1 MEIIKGDFGK
11 KKDEVKQPIV
21 AQIMEALAVLNADDK
36 STGNFIL
43 ITQLDE
49 SEDSYNIMT
58 GYDDMETNY
67 ILDVCKATILD
78 IL

>member
-11 KKDEVKQPIV
+11 KKAEVKQPIV